1 MNRCKIQI
9 KHEKPKSTI
18 VGSIPLFSF
27 VNILESYGGE
37 KNVSPNINKTFAK
50 STELALDRQ
59 KKQGNIYISRDR
71 YR

>member
-9 KHEKPKSTI
+9 KHENRISTI
-18 VGSIPLFSF
+18 VGSIPLISF
-27 VNILESYGGE
+27 VNILGSYGGK
-37 KNVSPNINKTFAK
+37 KNVSPNINKRFAK